1 MVTCSDLRARLANVQ
16 TEPITLA
23 RYFTARRANKSNT
36 DTFSCAEEQEEEIMY
51 Y

>member
-1 MVTCSDLRARLANVQ
+1 MMTCSDLRARLANVQ
-16 TEPITLA
+16 TEPFTLA
-23 RYFTARRANKSNT
+23 RYFTARRANKST